1 MKKFIALLFSVIL
14 CFSVIAIAGC
24 SANDG
29 KDGADGKDG
38 VNGTDGTDGKD
49 GVNGTDGT
57 DGEDGKSA
65 YELYVENNPSYT
77 GDESQFIK
85 DLADGKLESEHR
97 YNIISYGRELAGE
110 AMVGTVNYTG
120 GAVALRSG
128 VVKFDKP
135 AVMPLTENAEWEIHI
150 GGILSE
156 TDKSA
161 QLLTSSYKSELG
173 RIYLGVCAEKNIIYL
188 GVNIGGYYLNYCW
201 NVPGATIK
209 SSHEYTVRYGE
220 GVYTLSIDGGDGVPF
235 DTVNANQS
243 NSVSVTSPQTAS
255 NDLTEKIKAVT
266 GEEYF
271 SFISIGADKFES
283 TCSLGYLDFTT
294 SSIYNYKNLSRHP
307 LYGKTVYHLGSSISY
322 GSANG
327 GVSFAEQI
335 AELTGSKLVKET
347 VSGTTLSSVKENSY
361 VARYAKLKF
370 DDNPA
375 YLVLQLS
382 TNDFSQGIEAGTVSA
397 EISSWDEIE
406 TRTLSGAIEYI
417 IACTREFS
425 PSTKVLIYTCSVKQ
439 SWGHRSKYSSYIN
452 TQLKQIQAKW
462 GIEVA
467 DLFNKQTL
475 NTGWMDDDIHPTGA
489 QYANLFTPVFINKMV
504 ECLNK

>member
-1 MKKFIALLFSVIL
+1 M
-14 CFSVIAIAGC
+14 
-24 SANDG
+24 
-29 KDGADGKDG
+29 
-38 VNGTDGTDGKD
+38 
-49 GVNGTDGT
+49 
-57 DGEDGKSA
+57 
-65 YELYVENNPSYT
+65 
-77 GDESQFIK
+77 
-85 DLADGKLESEHR
+85 
-97 YNIISYGRELAGE
+97 
-110 AMVGTVNYTG
+110 
-120 GAVALRSG
+120 
-128 VVKFDKP
+128 
-135 AVMPLTENAEWEIHI
+135 
-150 GGILSE
+150 
-156 TDKSA
+156 
-161 QLLTSSYKSELG
+161 
-173 RIYLGVCAEKNIIYL
+173 
-188 GVNIGGYYLNYCW
+188 
-201 NVPGATIK
+201 
-209 SSHEYTVRYGE
+209 
-220 GVYTLSIDGGDGVPF
+220 
-235 DTVNANQS
+235 
-243 NSVSVTSPQTAS
+243 
-255 NDLTEKIKAVT
+255 
-266 GEEYF
+266 
-271 SFISIGADKFES
+271 
-283 TCSLGYLDFTT
+283 
-294 SSIYNYKNLSRHP
+294 
-307 LYGKTVYHLGSSISY
+307 
-322 GSANG
+322 
-327 GVSFAEQI
+327 
-335 AELTGSKLVKET
+335 KET